1 MSGSGN
7 DSTSSEEEKK
17 EKPNLPPIPDEVR
30 EASLSKKKSPA
41 IHKQEREEE
50 ASQPPVIEYTIIGGD
65 GEEYGPASRKDLARW
80 IQTGKAN
87 HLTLARTDQKSAWT
101 AIQEIPELANLLEKQ
116 LKKPRK
122 VTAIAAMTLIGGII
136 ATIIGFAEAMG
147 ITSTFC
153 FGCFLI
159 PGSFISFFGGIF
171 AIIQG
176 ALLFGKNP
184 GKHLKRT
191 RITASIQIA
200 CILAGDIVNLILGIL
215 NHVFLSDE
223 SVVEYRNKTLIN

>member
-7 DSTSSEEEKK
+7 DSTPPEEGKK

-30 EASLSKKKSPA
+30 EASLSKKILSA
-41 IHKQEREEE
+41 TNKQEEIDV
-50 ASQPPVIEYTIIGGD
+50 SQPPVIEYTIIGGD
-65 GEEYGPASRKDLARW
+65 GEEYGPASRNDLARW

-87 HLTLARTDQKSAWT
+87 HLTLVRTDPESAWT

-122 VTAIAAMTLIGGII
+122 VTAIAAMTLIGGIV
-136 ATIIGFAEAMG
+136 AAIIGFTEAMG
-147 ITSTFC
+147 IASTFC
-153 FGCFLI
+153 IGCFLI
-159 PGSFISFFGGIF
+159 PGSLISFFGGIF

-176 ALLFGKNP
+176 ALLLGRNP

-223 SVVEYRNKTLIN
+223 AVVEYRNKTVVN

>member
-1 MSGSGN
+1 MR
-7 DSTSSEEEKK
+7 
-17 EKPNLPPIPDEVR
+17 PDPE
-30 EASLSKKKSPA
+30 
-41 IHKQEREEE
+41 
-50 ASQPPVIEYTIIGGD
+50 
-65 GEEYGPASRKDLARW
+65 
-80 IQTGKAN
+80 
-87 HLTLARTDQKSAWT
+87 SAWT

-122 VTAIAAMTLIGGII
+122 VTAIAAMTLIGGIV
-136 ATIIGFAEAMG
+136 AVIIGFTEAMG
-147 ITSTFC
+147 IASTFC
-153 FGCFLI
+153 IGCFLI
-159 PGSFISFFGGIF
+159 PGSLISFFGGIF

-176 ALLFGKNP
+176 ALLLGRNS

-223 SVVEYRNKTLIN
+223 AVVEYRNKTVVN

>member
-1 MSGSGN
+1 MSGSDN
-7 DSTSSEEEKK
+7 DSTSSKEEKK
-17 EKPNLPPIPDEVR
+17 EKPNLPPIPDKVR
-30 EASLSKKKSPA
+30 EASLSKKNSPE
-41 IHKQEREEE
+41 INKQKEEE
-50 ASQPPVIEYTIIGGD
+50 DESRPPVIEYTIIGGD

-80 IQTGKAN
+80 IVTGKAN
-87 HLTLARTDQKSAWT
+87 HLTLVRTDQKSAWT

-122 VTAIAAMTLIGGII
+122 VRAIAAMTLIGGII
-136 ATIIGFAEAMG
+136 ATIIGFTEALG

-153 FGCFLI
+153 IGCFLI

-215 NHVFLSDE
+215 NHVFLSDQT
-223 SVVEYRNKTLIN
+223 VVEYRNKTVVN